1 MASRLF
7 DDSTFEEKEEC
18 LCGIDSFLIS
28 SRRSNTISKKN
39 WMIESSKKLLFV
51 DKKEKKN
58 TLRTTKE
65 RKKENIVQHQM
76 RKDWQKRRGWNFFC
90 FTKVQIFSCY

>member
-1 MASRLF
+1 VESTHSLSAL
-7 DDSTFEEKEEC
+7 DDQTP
-18 LCGIDSFLIS
+18 LA
-28 SRRSNTISKKN
+28 KK

-65 RKKENIVQHQM
+65 RKKEILCNTECAKIG
-76 RKDWQKRRGWNFFC
+76 KKEEAGIFFC